1 MSLCCLILPARD
13 YFVIS
18 FVGDIES
25 MPFIEALRQLS
36 FSVGK
41 VDFMC
46 SIKICLKQN
55 ALYVMID
62 LDLNVLFC
70 CIIYIQLTLTIEYT
84 YYALGL

>member
-46 SIKICLKQN
+46 SINFFLKN

-70 CIIYIQLTLTIEYT
+70 CIIYIQLILTIEYT